1 MNRFIKERKNN
12 WQRLEELLSTL
23 EKFSLRECQNWKCAN
38 SANFTAAPRL
48 IWRLP
53 ASKRATRKSLIIL
66 PSCPFTNASL
76 KKSRQLTA
84 IKLSKMTFLFI
95 LNLIKKPV
103 SKSFLT
109 AEYVIKQFID

>member
-1 MNRFIKERKNN
+1 M
-12 WQRLEELLSTL
+12 
-23 EKFSLRECQNWKCAN
+23 
-38 SANFTAAPRL
+38 PR
-48 IWRLP
+48 
-53 ASKRATRKSLIIL
+53 
-66 PSCPFTNASL
+66 L